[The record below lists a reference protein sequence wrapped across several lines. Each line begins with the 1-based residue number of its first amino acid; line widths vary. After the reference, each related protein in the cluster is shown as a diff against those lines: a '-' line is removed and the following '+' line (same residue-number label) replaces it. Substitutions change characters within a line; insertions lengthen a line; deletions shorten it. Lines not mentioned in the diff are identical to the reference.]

1 MERMQLLS
9 ISAGNDYNDDPQR
22 MKMAA
27 KNHRS
32 GSCFD
37 RYLDSK
43 QVISESAETVLGRC

>member
-1 MERMQLLS
+1 MDRMQLQS
-9 ISAGNDYNDDPQR
+9 ISVGNDYNDDPQR

-32 GSCFD
+32 GACFD
-37 RYLDSK
+37 RYLYSK